1 MTTTGIVKGEK
12 PAELPVQLPTKFEL
26 IANLKTAKAQGFD
39 IPPPLLSAADE
50 VIASPN
56 RYSQR

>member
-1 MTTTGIVKGEK
+1 
-12 PAELPVQLPTKFEL
+12 VQLPAKFEL

-39 IPPPLLSAADE
+39 IPPPLLAAADE